1 MCEIY
6 HRRLKRLPG
15 TIKAPTPSTSQR
27 TVHYYSLK
35 QKAFNMSSFPCEA
48 GGGGVCP
55 HVFFDDC
62 WKRVNLVDQLRSI
75 SKKNKLAIRLLK
87 VQIRHSKQ
95 TWSRN
100 TEALE

>member
-15 TIKAPTPSTSQR
+15 PIKAPTPSTSQR

-48 GGGGVCP
+48 EREGGKKRKICT

-62 WKRVNLVDQLRSI
+62 WKSVNLVDQLCSI
-75 SKKNKLAIRLLK
+75 SKNELA
-87 VQIRHSKQ
+87 
-95 TWSRN
+95 N
-100 TEALE
+100 LESDF